1 MSVVLAPRRTVYGFA
16 RLGLPRLLR
25 KIAAFFAAPDAAVRP
40 QTFENHLRSAGDGS
54 SVFAIGNAE
63 AGGVL
68 QQALEFLKL
77 LATLRGACQTRQLQ
91 LPPQLR
97 PQHGRP

>member
-63 AGGVL
+63 AGDGL
-68 QQALEFLKL
+68 QQTLDFLKL
-77 LATLRGACQTRQLQ
+77 LAKPGRAGPTWPTL
-91 LPPQLR
+91 LPHLLAPPR
-97 PQHGRP
+97 

>member
-25 KIAAFFAAPDAAVRP
+25 KITAFFAAPDAAVRP

-54 SVFAIGNAE
+54 SVFALGNAG
-63 AGGVL
+63 AGAVL
-68 QQALEFLKL
+68 QPALDFLKL
-77 LATLRGACQTRQLQ
+77 AATLGGAGHLWQLQ
-91 LPPQLR
+91 VTASIEPS
-97 PQHGRP
+97 